1 MGAGVRRAFAKLPRM
16 PRGARPRAGAVR
28 AARRAAAS
36 ATFGPDIRR
45 DGPPRR
51 GSSGA
56 GAGAG
61 SRSRASLDRAL
72 RLGRFGGGGGIVAVF
87 ARSYSAEMLH
97 SAGFIAFA
105 HKDQL
110 LHKCKM
116 QQGRK
121 QACCKTSEQR
131 AGYHALDHVRSVAGK
146 ASCVAHIMCGIV
158 QRLRLG
164 VACQEQHRAA
174 QHGNEQHRHQSGG
187 FGRGKG
193 LRGHHN
199 LHPVTPD
206 GSVFLCR
213 AGLLARGS

>member
-1 MGAGVRRAFAKLPRM
+1 MRVNRYTTK
-16 PRGARPRAGAVR
+16 
-28 AARRAAAS
+28 
-36 ATFGPDIRR
+36 
-45 DGPPRR
+45 
-51 GSSGA
+51 
-56 GAGAG
+56 
-61 SRSRASLDRAL
+61 
-72 RLGRFGGGGGIVAVF
+72 
-87 ARSYSAEMLH
+87 MLH
-97 SAGFIAFA
+97 SPGFIALA
-105 HKDQL
+105 QQDQL
-110 LHKCKM
+110 LHERKM

-131 AGYHALDHVRSVAGK
+131 AGHHTLDHVRSVAGE

-164 VACQEQHRAA
+164 VACKEQYRAA
-174 QHGNEQHRHQSGG
+174 EHSNKQDRHQSGG

-193 LRGHHN
+193 LRGHHI